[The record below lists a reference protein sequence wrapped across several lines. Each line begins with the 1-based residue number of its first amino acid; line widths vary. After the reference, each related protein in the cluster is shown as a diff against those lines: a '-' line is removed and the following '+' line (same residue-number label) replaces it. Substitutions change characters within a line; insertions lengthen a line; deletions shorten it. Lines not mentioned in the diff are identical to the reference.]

1 MTAHREWLTSFDS
14 SRTSSIKLANNSKLA
29 AEGTGNIVIRGN
41 SGVKVIIE
49 DVLYVPAMD
58 CNLLSIGQLA
68 KKGFSVIIEGDSM
81 KLFDSKKQLVLK
93 STLSKNIT

>member
-14 SRTSSIKLANNSKLA
+14 SRTSNIKLANSSKLA

-68 KKGFSVIIEGDSM
+68 KKRFSVIIEGDSM